1 VKIRSILGPGCA
13 VLTATVVVVALAQSP
28 SDRNPAWPA
37 IMPNATFSEWYSD
50 LPWNQKLGTY
60 TGNQLDEAIIMPY
73 GARPQA
79 DRVFCTSKKLSPADC
94 MIEVGVNNVLG
105 MQRVDTPYAPFPQN
119 KVPDECKDASQPCIE
134 VLLHLSNF
142 YAKSSGGNVALAK
155 RVFGPALPDS
165 RGDFSAYT
173 VSDGSTYAPQMPW
186 FTAHYCENMFKAF
199 PSKPK
204 EIPDI
209 QDPVCYADYFS
220 PFNNGFN
227 YLPNIPSEWPRA
239 APWSPWPQSSNN
251 HCAAGSEVC
260 TLAFAGFDLREV
272 PESFDE
278 NLQYFKYN
286 NFLLQWFNYG
296 LKGFKEDVSVAE
308 NQRKFPWT
316 GNPVTWK
323 DFYYYSAMNPFLG
336 TFDNVNTV
344 GPNVPGCDTTLTGP
358 TIENCTTTAQYRAS
372 HTLYPRQCGLAD
384 LASGDAKRLRK
395 CGLNYEFH
403 HNGWISQWPA
413 DWEAAI
419 RAAQMYPSNQYGRT
433 SFLFAGVPGMQLP
446 VSFYKSPDSP
456 SGMSVYEQ
464 VYNTSVFSL
473 YLPIAN
479 EADQKRAYSDRQYN
493 DKTFYHTLLM
503 TNHMEAEPDVFAD
516 GIRGKA
522 LWHNEYRMQGM
533 YDDWKKSPATSRFP
547 PVTFNASFDESKAL
561 APFHGSTCDS
571 CHVRNGSGIP
581 INTRRT
587 LDAAQQVF
595 MSSKEYN
602 AAPVQDYTFTGKIHP
617 MKLVF
622 FDLGR
627 NNPRGDG
634 SKYSVPLAFTPLT
647 TLSPPRNSPQ
657 VYYSNAIMNFY
668 GDAFHVTKAPFD
680 YAWSYEAAGEE
691 RLVVK
696 TKRTN
701 PELGITY
708 TPWQVKVGSFTTG
721 TECSIVKK
729 APINTPWPTTCD
741 DVNGAAIENA
751 IAEQQVGY
759 MLLNGKRLGN
769 SSAIEAMPDD
779 AIIGF
784 RDAQNATFGEAL
796 AGELIWTV
804 GSRNGVDG
812 VVRKD
817 CRPNDPRSCFI
828 GRFGW
833 LGDRASL
840 EDQVANAAFVEMNMT
855 SSEGYK
861 KLYGENGKTTTPIRY
876 LTANCG
882 PANASCFGKPGNSD
896 LSERDIERMAD
907 YSRWI
912 GNPTRSEFQV
922 QLPEVMAG
930 EKVFRSL
937 QCDSCH
943 VIKKIPI
950 DTAQTML
957 SNAYVKR
964 LANRVQGTG
973 PDPIRP
979 FLSYLG
985 TDLLMHDMGYLS
997 QVGIA
1002 PGSIRNDDGTVK
1014 PEYKNFVQKI
1024 RTPALKG
1031 MRFNRFIT
1039 DSHRNVKNPGDPA
1052 CDFLMHDGRA
1062 CDAIEAAFMHDGPAV
1077 KKIGMIEALTSLKP
1091 ADVTNLRAFLYS
1103 L

>member
-1 VKIRSILGPGCA
+1 VKIRSILAPGCA
-13 VLTATVVVVALAQSP
+13 VLAATVVAVAGAQQA
-28 SDRNPAWPA
+28 DRNPAWPP
-37 IMPNATFSEWYSD
+37 ITGSPIVTEWYSD

-60 TGNQLDEAIIMPY
+60 TGNQLDEAIMMPY
-73 GARPQA
+73 GALPAA
-79 DRVFCTSKKLSPADC
+79 DRDFCTSKKLSPADC
-94 MIEVGVNNVLG
+94 MIEVGVSNILG
-105 MQRVDTPYAPFPQN
+105 MQRVDTRYAPFPTD
-119 KVPDECKDASQPCIE
+119 KVPAECKDSSQPCIE
-134 VLLHLSNF
+134 VLLRLSNF
-142 YAKSSGGNVALAK
+142 YGKSSGGNVTLAR
-155 RVFGPALPDS
+155 RVFGPALPIN
-165 RGDFSAYT
+165 GDFPGYT

-199 PSKPK
+199 PSKPTV
-204 EIPDI
+204 IPDI

-227 YLPNIPSEWPRA
+227 YLPNVPAVWPRA
-239 APWSPWPQSSNN
+239 APWSPWPQSPNN
-251 HCAAGSEVC
+251 HCKEGSEVC
-260 TLAFAGFDLREV
+260 TLAFAGFDLHEV
-272 PESFDE
+272 PETFDE
-278 NLQYFKYN
+278 KLQYFKYN

-308 NQRKFPWT
+308 NQRKFPWS

-336 TFDNVNTV
+336 TFEAVNTV

-358 TIENCTTTAQYRAS
+358 TTEECTTTAQWRAS
-372 HTLYPRQCGLAD
+372 QTLYPRECSLTD
-384 LASGDAKRLRK
+384 LKSGDAKRLRK

-403 HNGWISQWPA
+403 HNGWIQQWPS

-479 EADQKRAYSDRQYN
+479 EADQKRAYSDRQYK

-503 TNHMEAEPDVFAD
+503 TNHMEADPEVFAD

-533 YDDWKKSPATSRFP
+533 YDDWAKNPSASRFQ
-547 PVTFNASFDESKAL
+547 PVTFNASFDESKAP

-581 INTRRT
+581 INTKRA
-587 LDAAQQVF
+587 LDAVQHVF
-595 MSSKEYN
+595 MSDKEYK
-602 AAPVQDYTFTGKIHP
+602 AAPTPADYTFTGKIHP

-622 FDLGR
+622 FDLR
-627 NNPRGDG
+627 RYDPRGDG
-634 SKYSVPLAFTPLT
+634 SVYSQPLSFTPA
-647 TLSPPRNSPQ
+647 TLKRPPRDAPQ
-657 VYYSNAIMNFY
+657 VYYNNAIMNFY

-680 YAWSYEAAGEE
+680 YEWSFQKAGDDS
-691 RLVVK
+691 LVVK
-696 TKRTN
+696 TERRN
-701 PELGITY
+701 PELGVTY
-708 TPWQVKVGSFTTG
+708 TPWQVKVGSFKTSSTC
-721 TECSIVKK
+721 EIVKTVPAGK
-729 APINTPWPTTCD
+729 PWPANCD
-741 DVNGAAIENA
+741 DVSGGAIEGA
-751 IAEQQVGY
+751 IEAQQVGY

-779 AIIGF
+779 AILGF
-784 RDAQNATFGEAL
+784 REAQKTTFGEAL
-796 AGELIWTV
+796 AGEVIYTV
-804 GSRNGVDG
+804 GSRNGIGG
-812 VVRKD
+812 VVKKD
-817 CRPNDPRSCFI
+817 CYPNDPRSCFI

-861 KLYGENGKTTTPIRY
+861 KLYGENGSTTSPIRY

-907 YSRWI
+907 YARWI

-930 EKVFRSL
+930 EKVFRNL

-950 DTAQTML
+950 DPAKTML
-957 SNAYVKR
+957 SDAYVKR
-964 LANRVQGTG
+964 LANRIQGSG
-973 PDPIRP
+973 PDPIAP

-997 QVGIA
+997 QVGHA
-1002 PGSIRNDDGTVK
+1002 KSSIRNEDGTVK
-1014 PEYKNFVQKI
+1014 HEFRAYVQKI

-1031 MRFNRFIT
+1031 MRFNRFVT
-1039 DSHRNVKNPGDPA
+1039 DSHRNVKNAADPA

-1062 CDAIEAAFMHDGPAV
+1062 CDAVEAAFMHDGPAV
-1077 KKIGMIEALTSLKP
+1077 KKIGMIEKLTNLK
-1091 ADVTNLRAFLYS
+1091 AEDLRNLRAFLYS